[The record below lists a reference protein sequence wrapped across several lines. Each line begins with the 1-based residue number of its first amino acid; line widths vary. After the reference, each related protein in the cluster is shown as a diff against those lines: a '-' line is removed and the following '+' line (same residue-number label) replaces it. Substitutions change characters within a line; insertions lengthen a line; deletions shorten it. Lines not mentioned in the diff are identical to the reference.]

1 MLYQERKF
9 DLPIETRRCS
19 RPLYKYRANVNEP
32 PESRLNACFTLVKIY
47 SGDTSVYTPVDHY
60 STGEDLE
67 RNLTPEEARKELINL
82 VRQGR
87 TIVDALKVIGRSRSW
102 YDTQRREAEGFA
114 AYIDNARS
122 RTSDLADEARSGI
135 SDFAEFSEKYLG
147 AKVWDHM
154 LNVVDMLEGKEP
166 RWIHPSMTYEK
177 GSAGLSRLLVNIPPN
192 HAKTMTITINYV
204 TYRVV
209 KNPNINVIVISKTQ
223 EQAKKFLYAIKQRLT
238 HPRYADLQA
247 GFGPTDGYK
256 ATADMWSANK
266 IYLGADIRESDAKDP
281 TIEAIGM
288 GGQVYGAR
296 ADLIVLDD
304 VVTLSNAGEWAKQQE
319 WIRQEV
325 ASRLPPGGGQ
335 LLVVGTRVSAVDL
348 YKELRSQQHYTDGIV
363 PWSYLSMPAVLDY
376 ADDPKDWKTLW
387 GKSEQPLAED
397 DTPDEN
403 GFFDR
408 WTGPRLTAVRN
419 EAGPSKWSLV
429 YQNLDIAENAIFD
442 PMCVRGAVN
451 GMRKSGALI
460 AGAAGHPDSPQ
471 NFYRVI
477 GIDPAMSGDTAA
489 VAYAVDRRTHK
500 RFVMDVHVMSSPT
513 PAAIRNLIRDWTD
526 AYHPHTVIVESNAF
540 QLFLTQDEE
549 IRNFLSTR
557 GINYRPHYTGNNKQD
572 PEFGVASLAPLF
584 GTIMKRDGNNNN
596 LKHAGDN
603 IIELPDSSR
612 NEHIKKLIEQLVV
625 WQPGVQGRRLKMDA
639 VMALWFCEIVA
650 RDVLLTSSNV
660 PNFLKNE
667 FTPQKQI
674 EDRYIVN
681 LDDLAAAQ
689 RIVRM

>member
-9 DLPIETRRCS
+9 DLPLETRRCS

-67 RNLTPEEARKELINL
+67 RNLTPEEARKELISL

>member
-1 MLYQERKF
+1 M
-9 DLPIETRRCS
+9 
-19 RPLYKYRANVNEP
+19 
-32 PESRLNACFTLVKIY
+32 
-47 SGDTSVYTPVDHY
+47 
-60 STGEDLE
+60 E
-67 RNLTPEEARKELINL
+67 RNLTPEEARKELISL

>member
-9 DLPIETRRCS
+9 DLPLETRRCS
-19 RPLYKYRANVNEP
+19 RPLYKYRANINEP
-32 PESRLNACFTLVKIY
+32 PESRLNACFTLVKKY

-122 RTSDLADEARSGI
+122 RTSDLADQARSGI

-247 GFGPTDGYK
+247 AFGPTDGYK

-266 IYLGADIRESDAKDP
+266 VYLGADVRESDAKDP
-281 TIEAIGM
+281 TVEAIGM

-363 PWSYLSMPAVLDY
+363 PWSYLSMPAVLEY

-403 GFFDR
+403 GLFDR

-584 GTIMKRDGNNNN
+584 GTIIKRDGNNNN

>member
-1 MLYQERKF
+1 M
-9 DLPIETRRCS
+9 
-19 RPLYKYRANVNEP
+19 
-32 PESRLNACFTLVKIY
+32 
-47 SGDTSVYTPVDHY
+47 
-60 STGEDLE
+60 E
-67 RNLTPEEARKELINL
+67 RNLTPEEARKELIGL

-87 TIVDALKVIGRSRSW
+87 TIADALKVIGRSRSW

-114 AYIDNARS
+114 AYIDNARL
-122 RTSDLADEARSGI
+122 RTSDLADEARSNL
-135 SDFAEFSEKYLG
+135 SDFAQFSESYLG
-147 AKVWDHM
+147 TKVWNHM

-166 RWIHPSMTYEK
+166 RWLHPAMTYEK

-204 TYRVV
+204 TYRIV

-247 GFGPTDGYK
+247 AFGPTDGYK
-256 ATADMWSANK
+256 ATADQWSANK
-266 IYLGADIRESDAKDP
+266 VYLGADVRESDSKDP
-281 TIEAIGM
+281 TVEAIGM
-288 GGQVYGAR
+288 GGQIYGAR

-348 YKELRSQQHYTDGIV
+348 YKELRNPQHYTDGIV
-363 PWSYLSMPAVLDY
+363 PWSYLSMPAVLEY
-376 ADDPKDWKTLW
+376 ADNPKDWKTLW
-387 GKSEQPLAED
+387 AKSEQPLTED

-408 WTGPRLTAVRN
+408 WTGLRLTAVRN

-451 GMRKSGALI
+451 GMRKSGALV

-471 NFYRVI
+471 NFYRII

-500 RFVMDVHVMSSPT
+500 RYVMDVHVMSSPT
-513 PAAIRNLIRDWTD
+513 PSAIRNLIREWTD
-526 AYHPHTVIVESNAF
+526 AYKPHTVIVESNAF

-584 GTIMKRDGNNNN
+584 GTITKRDGNNNN

-612 NEHIKKLIEQLVV
+612 NEHVKKLIEQLVV
-625 WQPGVQGRRLKMDA
+625 WQPGVQGKKLKMDA

-650 RDVLLTSSNV
+650 RDVLLTASNV
-660 PNFLKNE
+660 PNFMKNE
-667 FTPQKQI
+667 FTPRKQI
-674 EDRYIVN
+674 EDRYIIN
-681 LDDLAAAQ
+681 LDDLAATQ
-689 RIVRM
+689 RIVRL

>member
-1 MLYQERKF
+1 MPANDGYISF
-9 DLPIETRRCS
+9 AGI
-19 RPLYKYRANVNEP
+19 PLFKYWCTP
-32 PESRLNACFTLVKIY
+32 TTPGGRL
-47 SGDTSVYTPVDHY
+47 SQ
-60 STGEDLE
+60 
-67 RNLTPEEARKELINL
+67 RNLTPEEARKELIDL

-87 TIVDALKVIGRSRSW
+87 TIADALVVIGRSRSW
-102 YDTQRREAEGFA
+102 YDTSRRDVQGFSA
-114 AYIDNARS
+114 MVDNARF
-122 RTSDLADEARSGI
+122 RTKDLATDARSNL
-135 SDFAEFSEKYLG
+135 SDFGDFSAKYLG
-147 AKVWDHM
+147 TVVPPHM
-154 LNVVDMLEGKEP
+154 MNVVDMLEGREP
-166 RWIHPSMTYEK
+166 SWLHESMVYEK
-177 GSAGLSRLLVNIPPN
+177 GSAGLSRLLVNVPPN

-204 TYRVV
+204 TYRIV
-209 KNPNINVIVISKTQ
+209 KNPNINVMVISKTQ

-247 GFGPTDGYK
+247 AFGPVDGYK
-256 ATADMWSANK
+256 ATADQWSANK
-266 IYLGADIRESDAKDP
+266 VYLGGDTRDSDAKDP

-288 GGQVYGAR
+288 GGQVYGNR

-304 VVTLSNAGEWAKQQE
+304 VVTLSNASEWAKQQE

-335 LLVVGTRVSAVDL
+335 LLVVGTRVAATDL
-348 YKELRSQQHYTDGIV
+348 YKELRNSQHYTDGIL
-363 PWSYLSMPAVLDY
+363 PWSYLSMPAVLEY
-376 ADDPKDWKTLW
+376 ADKPEDWKTLW
-387 GKSEQPLAED
+387 EKTTEPLTETD
-397 DTPDEN
+397 VPDEN
-403 GFFDR
+403 GLFDR

-471 NFYRVI
+471 NFFRVI

-489 VAYAVDRRTHK
+489 VAYAIDRRTHK
-500 RFVMDVHVMSSPT
+500 RYIMDVHIMTAPT
-513 PAAIRNLIRDWTD
+513 PAAIRSLIKEWTD
-526 AYHPHTVIVESNAF
+526 AYKPQTVIVESNAF

-584 GTIMKRDGNNNN
+584 GSVTKRDGVMNNY
-596 LKHAGDN
+596 KHAGDN
-603 IIELPDSSR
+603 LIELPDSSK
-612 NEHIKKLIEQLVV
+612 NEHVKKLIEQLVT
-625 WQPGVQGRRLKMDA
+625 WQPGKQGKQLKMDA

-650 RDVLLTSSNV
+650 RETLMTASNMT
-660 PNFLKNE
+660 NFLNNQY
-667 FTPQKQI
+667 TPRGDI
-674 EDRYIVN
+674 ESRYIIN

-689 RIVRM
+689 QPVRL

>member
-1 MLYQERKF
+1 M
-9 DLPIETRRCS
+9 
-19 RPLYKYRANVNEP
+19 
-32 PESRLNACFTLVKIY
+32 
-47 SGDTSVYTPVDHY
+47 
-60 STGEDLE
+60 E
-67 RNLTPEEARKELINL
+67 RNLTPEEARKELIDL

-87 TIVDALKVIGRSRSW
+87 TIADALKVIGRSRSW
-102 YDTQRREAEGFA
+102 YDTQRRDAQGFA
-114 AYIDNARS
+114 AYVDNARF
-122 RTSDLADEARSGI
+122 RTADLAEDARSGL

-154 LNVVDMLEGKEP
+154 LNVVDMLEGREP
-166 RWIHPSMTYEK
+166 RWIDPAMTYEK
-177 GSAGLSRLLVNIPPN
+177 GSGGLSRLLVNVPPN

-204 TYRVV
+204 TYRIV
-209 KNPNINVIVISKTQ
+209 KNPNLSVIVISKTQ

-247 GFGPTDGYK
+247 AFGPADGYK

-266 IYLGADIRESDAKDP
+266 IYLGGDIRDNDAKDP
-281 TIEAIGM
+281 TVEAIGM

-304 VVTLSNAGEWAKQQE
+304 VVTLSNANEWAKQQE

-348 YKELRSQQHYTDGIV
+348 YKELRNPQHYTDGV
-363 PWSYLSMPAVLDY
+363 LPWSYLSMPAVLEY
-376 ADDPKDWKTLW
+376 ADNPKDWKTLW
-387 GKSEQPLAED
+387 AKSEQPLT
-397 DTPDEN
+397 DTDVPDEN
-403 GFFDR
+403 GYFDR
-408 WTGPRLTAVRN
+408 WTGERLTAVRN

-460 AGAAGHPDSPQ
+460 AGAAGHPDNAQ
-471 NFYRVI
+471 NFYRII

-500 RFVMDVHVMSSPT
+500 RYVMDVHVMSSPT
-513 PAAIRNLIRDWTD
+513 PAAIRSLIKEWTD
-526 AYHPHTVIVESNAF
+526 AYKPHTVIVESNAF

-549 IRNFLSTR
+549 IRNFLATR

-584 GTIMKRDGNNNN
+584 GTVIKRDGNNNN
-596 LKHAGDN
+596 LKHNGDN
-603 IIELPDSSR
+603 MIELPDSSR
-612 NEHIKKLIEQLVV
+612 NEHIKKLIEQLVT
-625 WQPGVQGRRLKMDA
+625 WQPGVQGKRLKMDA

-650 RDVLLTSSNV
+650 RDVLLTSANV
-660 PNFLKNE
+660 PNFLKSE
-667 FTPQKQI
+667 FTPRQEI

-689 RIVRM
+689 RIVRL

>member
-1 MLYQERKF
+1 M
-9 DLPIETRRCS
+9 D
-19 RPLYKYRANVNEP
+19 
-32 PESRLNACFTLVKIY
+32 
-47 SGDTSVYTPVDHY
+47 
-60 STGEDLE
+60 
-67 RNLTPEEARKELINL
+67 RNLTPEEARKELIDL

-87 TIVDALKVIGRSRSW
+87 TIADGLKVIGRSRSW

-114 AYIDNARS
+114 AYIDNARF
-122 RTSDLADEARSGI
+122 RTADLADEARSGLN
-135 SDFAEFSEKYLG
+135 DFASFSEKYLG

-166 RWIHPSMTYEK
+166 RWVHPAMTYEK
-177 GSAGLSRLLVNIPPN
+177 GSAGLARLLVNVPPN

-247 GFGPTDGYK
+247 AFGPTDGYK

-266 IYLGADIRESDAKDP
+266 VYLGADVRESDAKDP

-348 YKELRSQQHYTDGIV
+348 YKELRNPQHYTDGII
-363 PWSYLSMPAVLDY
+363 PWSYLSMPAVLEY

-387 GKSEQPLAED
+387 AKSEQPLTED

-403 GFFDR
+403 GNFDR

-451 GMRKSGALI
+451 GMRKSGALV
-460 AGAAGHPDSPQ
+460 AGAAGHPDNAQ
-471 NFYRVI
+471 NFYRII

-500 RFVMDVHVMSSPT
+500 RYVMDVHVMSSPT
-513 PAAIRNLIRDWTD
+513 PAAIRTLIREWTD
-526 AYHPHTVIVESNAF
+526 AYKPHTVIVESNAF

-584 GTIMKRDGNNNN
+584 GTVTKRDGNNNN

-603 IIELPDSSR
+603 MIELPDSSR
-612 NEHIKKLIEQLVV
+612 NEHVKKLIEQLVV
-625 WQPGVQGRRLKMDA
+625 WQPGVQGKKLKMDA

-650 RDVLLTSSNV
+650 RDVLLTASNV
-660 PNFLKNE
+660 PNFMNNQ
-667 FTPQKQI
+667 FTPRKAI

-689 RIVRM
+689 RIARL

>member
-1 MLYQERKF
+1 
-9 DLPIETRRCS
+9 
-19 RPLYKYRANVNEP
+19 
-32 PESRLNACFTLVKIY
+32 
-47 SGDTSVYTPVDHY
+47 
-60 STGEDLE
+60 
-67 RNLTPEEARKELINL
+67 
-82 VRQGR
+82 
-87 TIVDALKVIGRSRSW
+87 
-102 YDTQRREAEGFA
+102 
-114 AYIDNARS
+114 
-122 RTSDLADEARSGI
+122 
-135 SDFAEFSEKYLG
+135 
-147 AKVWDHM
+147 M

>member
-1 MLYQERKF
+1 MSQ
-9 DLPIETRRCS
+9 
-19 RPLYKYRANVNEP
+19 
-32 PESRLNACFTLVKIY
+32 
-47 SGDTSVYTPVDHY
+47 
-60 STGEDLE
+60 
-67 RNLTPEEARKELINL
+67 RNLTPEEARKELIDL

-87 TIVDALKVIGRSRSW
+87 TIADALVVIGRSRSW
-102 YDTQRREAEGFA
+102 YDTSRRDVQGFSA
-114 AYIDNARS
+114 MVDNARF
-122 RTSDLADEARSGI
+122 RTKDLATDARSNL
-135 SDFAEFSEKYLG
+135 SDFGDFSAKYLST
-147 AKVWDHM
+147 VVPPHM
-154 LNVVDMLEGKEP
+154 MNVVDMLEGREP
-166 RWIHPSMTYEK
+166 SWLHESMVYEK
-177 GSAGLSRLLVNIPPN
+177 GSAGLSRLLVNVPPN

-204 TYRVV
+204 TYRIV
-209 KNPNINVIVISKTQ
+209 KNPNINVMVISKTQ

-247 GFGPTDGYK
+247 AFGPVDGYK
-256 ATADMWSANK
+256 ATADQWSANK
-266 IYLGADIRESDAKDP
+266 VYLGGDTRDSDAKDP

-288 GGQVYGAR
+288 GGQVYGNR

-304 VVTLSNAGEWAKQQE
+304 VVTLSNANEWAKQQE

-335 LLVVGTRVSAVDL
+335 LLVVGTRVAATDL
-348 YKELRSQQHYTDGIV
+348 YKELRNQQHYTDGIL
-363 PWSYLSMPAVLDY
+363 PWSYLSMPAVLEY
-376 ADDPKDWKTLW
+376 ADKPEDWKTLW
-387 GKSEQPLAED
+387 EKTTEPLTETD
-397 DTPDEN
+397 VPDEN
-403 GFFDR
+403 GLFDR

-442 PMCVRGAVN
+442 PTCVRGAVN

-460 AGAAGHPDSPQ
+460 AGAAGHPENPQ
-471 NFYRVI
+471 NFFRVI

-500 RFVMDVHVMSSPT
+500 RYIMDVHIMTAPT
-513 PAAIRNLIRDWTD
+513 PAAIRSLIKEWTD
-526 AYHPHTVIVESNAF
+526 AYKPQTVIVESNAF

-584 GTIMKRDGNNNN
+584 GSIIKRDGVNNNY
-596 LKHAGDN
+596 KHAGDN
-603 IIELPDSSR
+603 LIELPDSSK
-612 NEHIKKLIEQLVV
+612 NEHVKKLIEQLVT
-625 WQPGVQGRRLKMDA
+625 WQPGKQGKQLKMDA

-650 RDVLLTSSNV
+650 RESLMTASNV
-660 PNFLKNE
+660 TNFLNNQY
-667 FTPQKQI
+667 TPRADI
-674 EDRYIVN
+674 ESRYIIN

-689 RIVRM
+689 HTVRL

>member
-1 MLYQERKF
+1 LLYQERKF

-67 RNLTPEEARKELINL
+67 RNLTPEEARKELISL

>member
-32 PESRLNACFTLVKIY
+32 PESRLNACFTLVKKY

-67 RNLTPEEARKELINL
+67 RNLTPEEARKELISL

-122 RTSDLADEARSGI
+122 RTSDLADQARSGI

-247 GFGPTDGYK
+247 AFGPTDGYK

-266 IYLGADIRESDAKDP
+266 IYLGADVRESDAKDP

-363 PWSYLSMPAVLDY
+363 PWSYLSMPAVLEY

-403 GFFDR
+403 GLFDR

-584 GTIMKRDGNNNN
+584 GTIIKRDGNNNN

-650 RDVLLTSSNV
+650 RDVLLTSSTF

>member
-1 MLYQERKF
+1 M
-9 DLPIETRRCS
+9 
-19 RPLYKYRANVNEP
+19 
-32 PESRLNACFTLVKIY
+32 
-47 SGDTSVYTPVDHY
+47 
-60 STGEDLE
+60 E
-67 RNLTPEEARKELINL
+67 RNLNPEEARKELINL

-87 TIVDALKVIGRSRSW
+87 TIADALKVIGRSRSW

-114 AYIDNARS
+114 AFIDNARL
-122 RTSDLADEARSGI
+122 RTSDLADEARSGL

-166 RWIHPSMTYEK
+166 RWLHQAMTYEK
-177 GSAGLSRLLVNIPPN
+177 GSAGLSRLLVNVPPN

-247 GFGPTDGYK
+247 AFGPTDGYK

-266 IYLGADIRESDAKDP
+266 IYLGADVRESDAKDP
-281 TIEAIGM
+281 TVEAIGM

-335 LLVVGTRVSAVDL
+335 LLVVGTRVSATDL
-348 YKELRSQQHYTDGIV
+348 YKELRNPAHYTDGIV
-363 PWSYLSMPAVLDY
+363 PWSYLSMPAVLEY

-387 GKSEQPLAED
+387 GKSEQPLTED

-403 GFFDR
+403 GYFDR

-442 PMCVRGAVN
+442 PLCVRGAVN
-451 GMRKSGALI
+451 GMRKAGALI
-460 AGAAGHPDSPQ
+460 AGAAGHPENAQ
-471 NFYRVI
+471 NFYRII

-500 RFVMDVHVMSSPT
+500 RYVMDVHVMSSPT
-513 PAAIRNLIRDWTD
+513 PAAIRSLIREWTD
-526 AYHPHTVIVESNAF
+526 AYKPHTVIVESNAF

-584 GTIMKRDGNNNN
+584 GTVIKRDGNNNN
-596 LKHAGDN
+596 LKHADDN
-603 IIELPDSSR
+603 MIELPDASR
-612 NEHIKKLIEQLVV
+612 NEHVKKLIEQLVV
-625 WQPGVQGRRLKMDA
+625 WQPGVQGKRLKMDA

-689 RIVRM
+689 RIARL

>member
-1 MLYQERKF
+1 M
-9 DLPIETRRCS
+9 
-19 RPLYKYRANVNEP
+19 
-32 PESRLNACFTLVKIY
+32 
-47 SGDTSVYTPVDHY
+47 
-60 STGEDLE
+60 E
-67 RNLTPEEARKELINL
+67 RNLTPEEARKELIDL

-87 TIVDALKVIGRSRSW
+87 TISDALKVIGRSRSW

-114 AYIDNARS
+114 AYIDNARF
-122 RTSDLADEARSGI
+122 RTADLANEARSGLD
-135 SDFAEFSEKYLG
+135 DFASFSEKYLG

-166 RWIHPSMTYEK
+166 RWIHPAMTYEK
-177 GSAGLSRLLVNIPPN
+177 GSAGLSRLLVNVPPN

-247 GFGPTDGYK
+247 AFGPTDGYK

-266 IYLGADIRESDAKDP
+266 VYLGADVRESDAKDP

-348 YKELRSQQHYTDGIV
+348 YKELRNPQHYTDGIV
-363 PWSYLSMPAVLDY
+363 PWSYLSMPAVLEY

-387 GKSEQPLAED
+387 GKSEQPLTED

-403 GFFDR
+403 GNFDR

-451 GMRKSGALI
+451 GMRKSGALV
-460 AGAAGHPDSPQ
+460 AGAAGHPDTPQ
-471 NFYRVI
+471 NFYRII

-500 RFVMDVHVMSSPT
+500 RYVMDVYVMSSPT
-513 PAAIRNLIRDWTD
+513 PAAIRTLIREWTD
-526 AYHPHTVIVESNAF
+526 AYKPHTVIVESNAF

-557 GINYRPHYTGNNKQD
+557 GISYRPHYTGNNKQD

-584 GTIMKRDGNNNN
+584 GTITKRDGNNNN

-612 NEHIKKLIEQLVV
+612 NEHVKKLIEQLVV
-625 WQPGVQGRRLKMDA
+625 WQPGVQGKKLKMDA

-650 RDVLLTSSNV
+650 RDVLLTASNV
-660 PNFLKNE
+660 PSFLKNQ
-667 FTPQKQI
+667 FTPSKAI

-681 LDDLAAAQ
+681 LDDLAATQ
-689 RIVRM
+689 RIARL

>member
-1 MLYQERKF
+1 MSQ
-9 DLPIETRRCS
+9 
-19 RPLYKYRANVNEP
+19 
-32 PESRLNACFTLVKIY
+32 
-47 SGDTSVYTPVDHY
+47 
-60 STGEDLE
+60 
-67 RNLTPEEARKELINL
+67 RNLTPEEARKELIDL

-87 TIVDALKVIGRSRSW
+87 TIADALVVIGRSRSW
-102 YDTQRREAEGFA
+102 YDTSRRDVQGFSA
-114 AYIDNARS
+114 MVDNARF
-122 RTSDLADEARSGI
+122 RTKDLATDARSNL
-135 SDFAEFSEKYLG
+135 SDFGDFSAKYLG
-147 AKVWDHM
+147 TVVPPHM
-154 LNVVDMLEGKEP
+154 MNVVDMLEGREP
-166 RWIHPSMTYEK
+166 SWLHESMVYEK
-177 GSAGLSRLLVNIPPN
+177 GSAGLSRLLVNVPPN

-204 TYRVV
+204 TYRIV
-209 KNPNINVIVISKTQ
+209 KNPNINVMVISKTQ

-247 GFGPTDGYK
+247 AFGPVDGYK
-256 ATADMWSANK
+256 ATADQWSANK
-266 IYLGADIRESDAKDP
+266 VYLGGDTRDSDAKDP

-288 GGQVYGAR
+288 GGQVYGNR

-304 VVTLSNAGEWAKQQE
+304 VVTLSNANEWAKQQE

-335 LLVVGTRVSAVDL
+335 LLVVGTRVAATDL
-348 YKELRSQQHYTDGIV
+348 YKELRNPQHYTDGIL
-363 PWSYLSMPAVLDY
+363 PWSYLSMPAVLEY

-387 GKSEQPLAED
+387 EKTTEPLT
-397 DTPDEN
+397 DTDVPDEN
-403 GFFDR
+403 GLFDR

-471 NFYRVI
+471 NFFKVI

-489 VAYAVDRRTHK
+489 VAYAIDRRTHK
-500 RFVMDVHVMSSPT
+500 RYIMDVHIMTAPT
-513 PAAIRNLIRDWTD
+513 PAAIRSLIKEWTD
-526 AYHPHTVIVESNAF
+526 AYKPQTVIVESNAF

-584 GTIMKRDGNNNN
+584 GSVTKRDGVMNNY
-596 LKHAGDN
+596 KHAGDN
-603 IIELPDSSR
+603 LIELPDSSK
-612 NEHIKKLIEQLVV
+612 NEHVKKLIEQLVT
-625 WQPGVQGRRLKMDA
+625 WQPGKQGKQLKMDA

-650 RDVLLTSSNV
+650 RETLMTSSNMT
-660 PNFLKNE
+660 NFLNNQY
-667 FTPQKQI
+667 TPRGDI
-674 EDRYIVN
+674 ESRYIIN

-689 RIVRM
+689 QTVRL

>member
-1 MLYQERKF
+1 M
-9 DLPIETRRCS
+9 S
-19 RPLYKYRANVNEP
+19 RPLWTP
-32 PESRLNACFTLVKIY
+32 TDP
-47 SGDTSVYTPVDHY
+47 GD
-60 STGEDLE
+60 DLE
-67 RNLTPEEARKELINL
+67 RNLTPEEARKELIDL

-87 TIVDALKVIGRSRSW
+87 TIADGLKVVGRSRSW

-114 AYIDNARS
+114 AYIDNARF
-122 RTSDLADEARSGI
+122 RTQDLAEDARSGLN
-135 SDFAEFSEKYLG
+135 DFASFSEKYLG

-166 RWIHPSMTYEK
+166 RWIHQAMTYEK
-177 GSAGLSRLLVNIPPN
+177 GSAGLSRLLVNVPPN

-247 GFGPTDGYK
+247 AFGPADGYK

-266 IYLGADIRESDAKDP
+266 IYLGADVRESDAKDP
-281 TIEAIGM
+281 TVEAIGM

-348 YKELRSQQHYTDGIV
+348 YKELRNPQHYTDGIV
-363 PWSYLSMPAVLDY
+363 PWSYLSMPAVLEY

-387 GKSEQPLAED
+387 GKSEQPLTED

-403 GFFDR
+403 GYFDR

-451 GMRKSGALI
+451 GMRKSGALV
-460 AGAAGHPDSPQ
+460 AGAAGHPDNAQ
-471 NFYRVI
+471 NFYRII

-500 RFVMDVHVMSSPT
+500 RYVMDVHVMSSPT
-513 PAAIRNLIRDWTD
+513 PAAIRSLIREWTD
-526 AYHPHTVIVESNAF
+526 AYKPHTVIVESNAF

-584 GTIMKRDGNNNN
+584 GTIIKRDGNNNN

-603 IIELPDSSR
+603 MIELPDSSR
-612 NEHIKKLIEQLVV
+612 NEHVKKLIEQLVV
-625 WQPGVQGRRLKMDA
+625 WQPGVQGKKLKMDA

-660 PNFLKNE
+660 PNFLSNE
-667 FTPQKQI
+667 FTPRKAI
-674 EDRYIVN
+674 DDRYIVN
-681 LDDLAAAQ
+681 LDDLAATQ
-689 RIVRM
+689 RIARL

>member
-9 DLPIETRRCS
+9 DLPLETRRCS

-67 RNLTPEEARKELINL
+67 RNLTPEEARKELISL

-363 PWSYLSMPAVLDY
+363 PWSYLSMPAVLEY

-403 GFFDR
+403 GLFDR

>member
-1 MLYQERKF
+1 M
-9 DLPIETRRCS
+9 
-19 RPLYKYRANVNEP
+19 
-32 PESRLNACFTLVKIY
+32 
-47 SGDTSVYTPVDHY
+47 
-60 STGEDLE
+60 E
-67 RNLTPEEARKELINL
+67 RNLTPEEARKELIDL

-87 TIVDALKVIGRSRSW
+87 TIADALKVIGRSRSW
-102 YDTQRREAEGFA
+102 YDTQRREAQGFA
-114 AYIDNARS
+114 AFVDNARF
-122 RTSDLADEARSGI
+122 RTADLAEDARTNL

-154 LNVVDMLEGKEP
+154 LNVVDMLEGREP
-166 RWIHPSMTYEK
+166 RWVHPAMTYEK
-177 GSAGLSRLLVNIPPN
+177 GAGGLSRLLVNVPPN

-204 TYRVV
+204 TYRIV
-209 KNPNINVIVISKTQ
+209 KNPNISVIVISKTQ

-247 GFGPTDGYK
+247 AFGPADGYK
-256 ATADMWSANK
+256 ATADQWSANK
-266 IYLGADIRESDAKDP
+266 IYLGGDIRDNDAKDP
-281 TIEAIGM
+281 TVEAIGM

-304 VVTLSNAGEWAKQQE
+304 VVTLSNANEWAKQQE

-348 YKELRSQQHYTDGIV
+348 YKELRNPQHYTDGV
-363 PWSYLSMPAVLDY
+363 LPWSYLSMPAVLEY
-376 ADDPKDWKTLW
+376 ADNPKDWKTLW
-387 GKSEQPLAED
+387 AKSEQPLT
-397 DTPDEN
+397 DTDVPDEN
-403 GFFDR
+403 GYFDR
-408 WTGPRLTAVRN
+408 WTGERLTAVRN

-442 PMCVRGAVN
+442 PTCVRGAVN
-451 GMRKSGALI
+451 GMRKSGALV
-460 AGAAGHPDSPQ
+460 AGAAGHPDNAQ
-471 NFYRVI
+471 NFYRII

-500 RFVMDVHVMSSPT
+500 RYVMDVHVMSSPT
-513 PAAIRNLIRDWTD
+513 PAAIRSLIKEWTD
-526 AYHPHTVIVESNAF
+526 AYKPHTVIVESNAF

-549 IRNFLSTR
+549 IRNFLATR

-584 GTIMKRDGNNNN
+584 GTVVKRDGNNNN

-603 IIELPDSSR
+603 MIELPDSSR
-612 NEHIKKLIEQLVV
+612 NEHIKKLIEQLVT
-625 WQPGVQGRRLKMDA
+625 WQPGVQGKRLKMDA

-650 RDVLLTSSNV
+650 RDVLLTSANV

-667 FTPQKQI
+667 FTPRAEI
-674 EDRYIVN
+674 ESRYIIN

-689 RIVRM
+689 RIARL

>member
-1 MLYQERKF
+1 
-9 DLPIETRRCS
+9 
-19 RPLYKYRANVNEP
+19 
-32 PESRLNACFTLVKIY
+32 
-47 SGDTSVYTPVDHY
+47 
-60 STGEDLE
+60 
-67 RNLTPEEARKELINL
+67 
-82 VRQGR
+82 
-87 TIVDALKVIGRSRSW
+87 
-102 YDTQRREAEGFA
+102 
-114 AYIDNARS
+114 
-122 RTSDLADEARSGI
+122 
-135 SDFAEFSEKYLG
+135 
-147 AKVWDHM
+147 M

-166 RWIHPSMTYEK
+166 RWIHPAMTYEK
-177 GSAGLSRLLVNIPPN
+177 GSAGLSRLLVNVPPN

-247 GFGPTDGYK
+247 AFGPTDGYK

-266 IYLGADIRESDAKDP
+266 VYLGADVRESDAKDP

-348 YKELRSQQHYTDGIV
+348 YKELRNPQHYTDGIV
-363 PWSYLSMPAVLDY
+363 PWSYLSMPAVLEY

-387 GKSEQPLAED
+387 GKSEQPLTED

-403 GFFDR
+403 GNFDR

-451 GMRKSGALI
+451 GMRKSGALV
-460 AGAAGHPDSPQ
+460 AGAAGHPDAPQ
-471 NFYRVI
+471 NFYRII

-500 RFVMDVHVMSSPT
+500 RYVMDVYVMSSPT
-513 PAAIRNLIRDWTD
+513 PAAIRTLIREWTD
-526 AYHPHTVIVESNAF
+526 AYKPHTVIVESNAF

-557 GINYRPHYTGNNKQD
+557 GISYRPHYTGNNKQD

-584 GTIMKRDGNNNN
+584 GTITKRDGNNNN

-612 NEHIKKLIEQLVV
+612 NEHVKKLIEQLVV
-625 WQPGVQGRRLKMDA
+625 WQPGVQGKKLKMDA

-650 RDVLLTSSNV
+650 RDVLLTASNV
-660 PNFLKNE
+660 PSFLKNQ
-667 FTPQKQI
+667 FTPSKAI
-674 EDRYIVN
+674 EDRYIIN
-681 LDDLAAAQ
+681 LDDLAATQ
-689 RIVRM
+689 RIARL

>member
-1 MLYQERKF
+1 LLYQERKF
-9 DLPIETRRCS
+9 DLPLETRRCS

-67 RNLTPEEARKELINL
+67 RNLTPEEARKELISL

>member
-1 MLYQERKF
+1 
-9 DLPIETRRCS
+9 
-19 RPLYKYRANVNEP
+19 
-32 PESRLNACFTLVKIY
+32 
-47 SGDTSVYTPVDHY
+47 
-60 STGEDLE
+60 LE

-87 TIVDALKVIGRSRSW
+87 TIADALNVIGRSRSW

-114 AYIDNARS
+114 AYIDNARL
-122 RTSDLADEARSGI
+122 RTSDLADEARSGL

-166 RWIHPSMTYEK
+166 RWLHSAMTYEK
-177 GSAGLSRLLVNIPPN
+177 GSAGLSRLLVNVPPN

-247 GFGPTDGYK
+247 AFGPTDGYK

-266 IYLGADIRESDAKDP
+266 IYLGADVRESDAKDP

-335 LLVVGTRVSAVDL
+335 LLVVGTRVSATDL
-348 YKELRSQQHYTDGIV
+348 YKELRNPQHYTDGIV
-363 PWSYLSMPAVLDY
+363 PWSYLSMPAVLEY
-376 ADDPKDWKTLW
+376 ADNPEDWKTLW
-387 GKSEQPLAED
+387 AKSEQPLTED

-403 GFFDR
+403 GYFDR

-460 AGAAGHPDSPQ
+460 AGAAGHPESPQ
-471 NFYRVI
+471 NFYRII

-500 RFVMDVHVMSSPT
+500 RYVMDVHVMSSPT
-513 PAAIRNLIRDWTD
+513 PAAIRSLIREWTD
-526 AYHPHTVIVESNAF
+526 AYKPHTVIVESNAF

-584 GTIMKRDGNNNN
+584 GTVIKRDGNNNN
-596 LKHAGDN
+596 LKHADDN
-603 IIELPDSSR
+603 MIELPDASR

-625 WQPGVQGRRLKMDA
+625 WQPGVQGKKLKMDA

-650 RDVLLTSSNV
+650 RDVLLTATNV

-689 RIVRM
+689 RIARL

>member
-1 MLYQERKF
+1 
-9 DLPIETRRCS
+9 
-19 RPLYKYRANVNEP
+19 
-32 PESRLNACFTLVKIY
+32 
-47 SGDTSVYTPVDHY
+47 
-60 STGEDLE
+60 
-67 RNLTPEEARKELINL
+67 

-87 TIVDALKVIGRSRSW
+87 TIADGLKVIGRSRSW

-114 AYIDNARS
+114 AYIDNARF
-122 RTSDLADEARSGI
+122 RTADLADEARSGLN
-135 SDFAEFSEKYLG
+135 DFASFSEKYLG

-166 RWIHPSMTYEK
+166 RWIHPAMTYEK
-177 GSAGLSRLLVNIPPN
+177 GSAGLARLLVNVPPN

-247 GFGPTDGYK
+247 AFGPTDGYK

-266 IYLGADIRESDAKDP
+266 VYLGADVRESDAKDP

-348 YKELRSQQHYTDGIV
+348 YKELRNPQHYTDGII
-363 PWSYLSMPAVLDY
+363 PWSYLSMPAVLEY

-387 GKSEQPLAED
+387 AKSEQPLTED

-403 GFFDR
+403 GNFDR

-451 GMRKSGALI
+451 GMRKSGALV
-460 AGAAGHPDSPQ
+460 AGAAGHPDNAQ
-471 NFYRVI
+471 NFYRII

-500 RFVMDVHVMSSPT
+500 RYVMDVHVMSSPT
-513 PAAIRNLIRDWTD
+513 PAAIRTLIREWTD
-526 AYHPHTVIVESNAF
+526 AYKPHTVIVESNAF

-584 GTIMKRDGNNNN
+584 GTVTKRDGNNNN

-603 IIELPDSSR
+603 MIELPDSSR
-612 NEHIKKLIEQLVV
+612 NEHVKKLIEQLVV
-625 WQPGVQGRRLKMDA
+625 WQPGVQGKKLKMDA

-650 RDVLLTSSNV
+650 RDVLLTASNV
-660 PNFLKNE
+660 PNFMNNQ
-667 FTPQKQI
+667 FTPRKAI

-689 RIVRM
+689 RIARL

>member
-1 MLYQERKF
+1 
-9 DLPIETRRCS
+9 
-19 RPLYKYRANVNEP
+19 
-32 PESRLNACFTLVKIY
+32 
-47 SGDTSVYTPVDHY
+47 
-60 STGEDLE
+60 LE
-67 RNLTPEEARKELINL
+67 RNLTPEEARKELIDQ

-87 TIVDALKVIGRSRSW
+87 TITDALKVIGRSRSW
-102 YDTQRREAEGFA
+102 YDTQRREAEGFS
-114 AYIDNARS
+114 AYIDNARL
-122 RTSDLADEARSGI
+122 RTSDLADEARSGLN
-135 SDFAEFSEKYLG
+135 DFASFSEKYLG

-166 RWIHPSMTYEK
+166 RWIHQAMTYEK
-177 GSAGLSRLLVNIPPN
+177 GSAGLSRLLVNVPPN

-247 GFGPTDGYK
+247 AFGPTDGYK

-266 IYLGADIRESDAKDP
+266 VYLGADVRESDAKDP

-304 VVTLSNAGEWAKQQE
+304 VVTLSNSAEWAKQQE

-348 YKELRSQQHYTDGIV
+348 YKELRNPQHYTDGIV
-363 PWSYLSMPAVLDY
+363 PWSYLSMPAVLEY

-387 GKSEQPLAED
+387 AKSEQPLIED
-397 DTPDEN
+397 DIPDEN
-403 GFFDR
+403 GNFDR

-451 GMRKSGALI
+451 GMRKSGALV

-489 VAYAVDRRTHK
+489 VAYAVDRRTQK
-500 RFVMDVHVMSSPT
+500 RYVMDVYVMSSPT
-513 PAAIRNLIRDWTD
+513 PAAIRSLIREWTD
-526 AYHPHTVIVESNAF
+526 AYKPHTVIVESNAF

-549 IRNFLSTR
+549 IRNFLATR
-557 GINYRPHYTGNNKQD
+557 GIAYRPHYTGNNKQD

-584 GTIMKRDGNNNN
+584 GTVTKRDGNNNN
-596 LKHAGDN
+596 LKHAADN
-603 IIELPDSSR
+603 MIELPDSSR
-612 NEHIKKLIEQLVV
+612 NEHVKKLIEQLVV
-625 WQPGVQGRRLKMDA
+625 WQPGVQGKKLKMDA

-650 RDVLLTSSNV
+650 RDVLLTSSGI

-667 FTPQKQI
+667 FTPQKAI
-674 EDRYIVN
+674 EDRYIIN
-681 LDDLAAAQ
+681 LDDLAASQ
-689 RIVRM
+689 RIARL

>member
-1 MLYQERKF
+1 M
-9 DLPIETRRCS
+9 
-19 RPLYKYRANVNEP
+19 
-32 PESRLNACFTLVKIY
+32 VKIY

-67 RNLTPEEARKELINL
+67 RNLTPEEARKELISL

>member
-1 MLYQERKF
+1 M
-9 DLPIETRRCS
+9 
-19 RPLYKYRANVNEP
+19 
-32 PESRLNACFTLVKIY
+32 
-47 SGDTSVYTPVDHY
+47 
-60 STGEDLE
+60 E
-67 RNLTPEEARKELINL
+67 RNLTPEEARKELIDL

-87 TIVDALKVIGRSRSW
+87 TIADALKVIGRSRSW
-102 YDTQRREAEGFA
+102 YDTQRREAQGFA
-114 AYIDNARS
+114 AYVDNARF
-122 RTSDLADEARSGI
+122 RTADLAEDARSGL

-154 LNVVDMLEGKEP
+154 LNVVDMLEGREP
-166 RWIHPSMTYEK
+166 RWIDPAMTYEK
-177 GSAGLSRLLVNIPPN
+177 GSGGLSRLLVNVPPN

-204 TYRVV
+204 TYRIV
-209 KNPNINVIVISKTQ
+209 KNPNISVIVISKTQ

-247 GFGPTDGYK
+247 AFGPADGYK
-256 ATADMWSANK
+256 ATADQWSANK
-266 IYLGADIRESDAKDP
+266 IYLGGDIRDNDAKDP
-281 TIEAIGM
+281 TVEAIGM

-304 VVTLSNAGEWAKQQE
+304 VVTLSNANEWAKQQE

-348 YKELRSQQHYTDGIV
+348 YKELRNPQHYTDGV
-363 PWSYLSMPAVLDY
+363 LPWSYLSMPAVLEY
-376 ADDPKDWKTLW
+376 ADNPKDWKTLW
-387 GKSEQPLAED
+387 AKSEQPLT
-397 DTPDEN
+397 DTDVPDEN
-403 GFFDR
+403 GNFDR
-408 WTGPRLTAVRN
+408 WTGERLTAVRN

-442 PMCVRGAVN
+442 PICVRGAVN

-460 AGAAGHPDSPQ
+460 AGAAGHPENAQ
-471 NFYRVI
+471 NFYRII

-500 RFVMDVHVMSSPT
+500 RYVMDVHVMSSPT
-513 PAAIRNLIRDWTD
+513 PAAIRSLIREWTD
-526 AYHPHTVIVESNAF
+526 AYQPHTVIVESNAF

-549 IRNFLSTR
+549 IRNFLATR

-584 GTIMKRDGNNNN
+584 GTVTKRDGNNNN
-596 LKHAGDN
+596 LKHADDN

-612 NEHIKKLIEQLVV
+612 NEHVKKLIEQLVT
-625 WQPGVQGRRLKMDA
+625 WQPGVQGKRLKMDA

-650 RDVLLTSSNV
+650 RDVLLTSANV

-667 FTPQKQI
+667 FTPRS
-674 EDRYIVN
+674 EVESRYIVN

-689 RIVRM
+689 RIARL

>member
-1 MLYQERKF
+1 L
-9 DLPIETRRCS
+9 D
-19 RPLYKYRANVNEP
+19 
-32 PESRLNACFTLVKIY
+32 
-47 SGDTSVYTPVDHY
+47 
-60 STGEDLE
+60 
-67 RNLTPEEARKELINL
+67 RNLTPEEARKELIDL

-87 TIVDALKVIGRSRSW
+87 TIADALKVIGRSRSW
-102 YDTQRREAEGFA
+102 YDTQRREAQGFA
-114 AYIDNARS
+114 AFIDNARF
-122 RTSDLADEARSGI
+122 RTADLAEDARTNL

-154 LNVVDMLEGKEP
+154 LNVVDMLEGREP
-166 RWIHPSMTYEK
+166 RWIDPAMTYEK
-177 GSAGLSRLLVNIPPN
+177 GSGGLSRLLVNVPPN

-204 TYRVV
+204 TYRIV
-209 KNPNINVIVISKTQ
+209 KNPNISVIVISKTQ

-247 GFGPTDGYK
+247 AFGPADGYK
-256 ATADMWSANK
+256 ATADQWSANK
-266 IYLGADIRESDAKDP
+266 IYLGGDIRDNDAKDP
-281 TIEAIGM
+281 TVEAIGM

-304 VVTLSNAGEWAKQQE
+304 VVTLSNANEWAKQQE

-348 YKELRSQQHYTDGIV
+348 YKELRNPQHYTDGIL
-363 PWSYLSMPAVLDY
+363 PWSYLSMPAVLEY

-387 GKSEQPLAED
+387 AKSEQPLT
-397 DTPDEN
+397 DTDVPDEN
-403 GFFDR
+403 GYFDR
-408 WTGPRLTAVRN
+408 WTGERLTAVRN

-442 PMCVRGAVN
+442 PICVRGAVN

-460 AGAAGHPDSPQ
+460 AGAAGHPDNAQ
-471 NFYRVI
+471 NFYRII

-500 RFVMDVHVMSSPT
+500 RYVMDVHVMSSPT
-513 PAAIRNLIRDWTD
+513 PAAIRSLIKEWTD
-526 AYHPHTVIVESNAF
+526 AYKPHTVIVESNAF

-549 IRNFLSTR
+549 IRNFLATR

-584 GTIMKRDGNNNN
+584 GTVVKRDGNNNN

-612 NEHIKKLIEQLVV
+612 NEHIKKLVEQLVT
-625 WQPGVQGRRLKMDA
+625 WQPGVQGKRLKMDA

-650 RDVLLTSSNV
+650 RDVLLTSANV
-660 PNFLKNE
+660 PSFLKNE
-667 FTPQKQI
+667 FTPRQEI
-674 EDRYIVN
+674 ESRYIVN

-689 RIVRM
+689 RIVRL

>member
-1 MLYQERKF
+1 M
-9 DLPIETRRCS
+9 
-19 RPLYKYRANVNEP
+19 
-32 PESRLNACFTLVKIY
+32 
-47 SGDTSVYTPVDHY
+47 
-60 STGEDLE
+60 E
-67 RNLTPEEARKELINL
+67 RNLTPEEARKELIDL

-87 TIVDALKVIGRSRSW
+87 TIADALKVIGRSRSW
-102 YDTQRREAEGFA
+102 YDTQRREAQGFA
-114 AYIDNARS
+114 AYVDNARF
-122 RTSDLADEARSGI
+122 RTADLAEDARSGL

-154 LNVVDMLEGKEP
+154 LNVVDMLEGREP
-166 RWIHPSMTYEK
+166 RWIEPAMTYEK
-177 GSAGLSRLLVNIPPN
+177 GSGGLSRLLVNVPPN

-204 TYRVV
+204 TYRIV
-209 KNPNINVIVISKTQ
+209 KNPNISVIVISKTQ

-247 GFGPTDGYK
+247 AFGPADGYK
-256 ATADMWSANK
+256 ATADQWSANK
-266 IYLGADIRESDAKDP
+266 IYLGGDIRDNDAKDP
-281 TIEAIGM
+281 TVEAIGM

-304 VVTLSNAGEWAKQQE
+304 VVTLSNANEWAKQQE

-348 YKELRSQQHYTDGIV
+348 YKELRNPQHYTDGV
-363 PWSYLSMPAVLDY
+363 LPWSYLSMPAVLEY
-376 ADDPKDWKTLW
+376 ADNPKDWKTLW
-387 GKSEQPLAED
+387 AKSEQPLT
-397 DTPDEN
+397 DTDVPDEN
-403 GFFDR
+403 GNFDR
-408 WTGPRLTAVRN
+408 WTGERLTAVRN

-460 AGAAGHPDSPQ
+460 AGAAGHPENAQ
-471 NFYRVI
+471 NFYRII

-500 RFVMDVHVMSSPT
+500 RYVMDVHVMSSPT
-513 PAAIRNLIRDWTD
+513 PAAIRSLIREWTD
-526 AYHPHTVIVESNAF
+526 AYQPHTVIVESNAF

-549 IRNFLSTR
+549 IRNFLATR

-584 GTIMKRDGNNNN
+584 GTITKRDGNNNN
-596 LKHAGDN
+596 LKHADDN

-612 NEHIKKLIEQLVV
+612 NEHIKKLIEQLVT
-625 WQPGVQGRRLKMDA
+625 WQPGVQGKRLKMDA

-650 RDVLLTSSNV
+650 RDVLLTSANV

-667 FTPQKQI
+667 FTPRSEI
-674 EDRYIVN
+674 ESRYIVN

-689 RIVRM
+689 RIARL

>member
-1 MLYQERKF
+1 
-9 DLPIETRRCS
+9 
-19 RPLYKYRANVNEP
+19 
-32 PESRLNACFTLVKIY
+32 
-47 SGDTSVYTPVDHY
+47 
-60 STGEDLE
+60 LE
-67 RNLTPEEARKELINL
+67 RNLTPEEARKELIDL

-87 TIVDALKVIGRSRSW
+87 TIADALKVIGRSRSW
-102 YDTQRREAEGFA
+102 YDTQRREAQGFA
-114 AYIDNARS
+114 AFIDNARF
-122 RTSDLADEARSGI
+122 RTADLAEDARTNL

-154 LNVVDMLEGKEP
+154 LNVVDMLEGREP
-166 RWIHPSMTYEK
+166 RWIDPAMTYEK
-177 GSAGLSRLLVNIPPN
+177 GSGGLSRLLVNVPPN

-204 TYRVV
+204 TYRIV
-209 KNPNINVIVISKTQ
+209 KNPNISVIVISKTQ

-247 GFGPTDGYK
+247 AFGPADGYK
-256 ATADMWSANK
+256 ATADQWSANK
-266 IYLGADIRESDAKDP
+266 IYLGGDIRDNDAKDP
-281 TIEAIGM
+281 TVEAIGM

-304 VVTLSNAGEWAKQQE
+304 VVTLSNANEWAKQQE

-348 YKELRSQQHYTDGIV
+348 YKELRNPQHYTDGV
-363 PWSYLSMPAVLDY
+363 LPWSYLSMPAVLEY
-376 ADDPKDWKTLW
+376 ADNPKDWKTLW
-387 GKSEQPLAED
+387 AKSEQPLT
-397 DTPDEN
+397 DTDVPDEN
-403 GFFDR
+403 GNFDR
-408 WTGPRLTAVRN
+408 WTGERLTAVRN

-460 AGAAGHPDSPQ
+460 AGAAGHPDNAQ
-471 NFYRVI
+471 NFYRII

-500 RFVMDVHVMSSPT
+500 RYVMDVHVMSSPT
-513 PAAIRNLIRDWTD
+513 PAAIRSLIKEWTD
-526 AYHPHTVIVESNAF
+526 AYKPHTVIVESNAF

-549 IRNFLSTR
+549 IRNFLATR

-584 GTIMKRDGNNNN
+584 GTVTKRDGNNNN

-612 NEHIKKLIEQLVV
+612 NEHIKKLVEQLVT
-625 WQPGVQGRRLKMDA
+625 WQPGVQGKRLKMDA

-650 RDVLLTSSNV
+650 RDVLLTSANV
-660 PNFLKNE
+660 PSFLKNE
-667 FTPQKQI
+667 FTPRHEI
-674 EDRYIVN
+674 ESRYIVN

-689 RIVRM
+689 RIVRL

>member
-1 MLYQERKF
+1 
-9 DLPIETRRCS
+9 
-19 RPLYKYRANVNEP
+19 
-32 PESRLNACFTLVKIY
+32 
-47 SGDTSVYTPVDHY
+47 
-60 STGEDLE
+60 
-67 RNLTPEEARKELINL
+67 

-87 TIVDALKVIGRSRSW
+87 TIADALKVIGRSRSW

-114 AYIDNARS
+114 AFIDNARL
-122 RTSDLADEARSGI
+122 RTSDLADEARSGL

-166 RWIHPSMTYEK
+166 RWLHQAMTYEK
-177 GSAGLSRLLVNIPPN
+177 GSAGLSRLLVNVPPN

-247 GFGPTDGYK
+247 AFGPTDGYK

-266 IYLGADIRESDAKDP
+266 IYLGADVRESDAKDP
-281 TIEAIGM
+281 TVEAIGM

-335 LLVVGTRVSAVDL
+335 LLVVGTRVSATDL
-348 YKELRSQQHYTDGIV
+348 YKELRNPAHYTDGIV
-363 PWSYLSMPAVLDY
+363 PWSYLSMPAVLEY
-376 ADDPKDWKTLW
+376 ADDPKQWKTLW
-387 GKSEQPLAED
+387 GKSEQPLTED

-403 GFFDR
+403 GYFDR

-442 PMCVRGAVN
+442 PLCVRGAVN
-451 GMRKSGALI
+451 GMRKAGALI
-460 AGAAGHPDSPQ
+460 AGAAGHPENAQ
-471 NFYRVI
+471 NFYRII

-500 RFVMDVHVMSSPT
+500 RYVMDVHVMSSPT
-513 PAAIRNLIRDWTD
+513 PAAIRSLIREWTD
-526 AYHPHTVIVESNAF
+526 AYKPHTVIVESNAF

-584 GTIMKRDGNNNN
+584 GTVIKRDGNNNN
-596 LKHAGDN
+596 LKHADDN
-603 IIELPDSSR
+603 MIELPDASR
-612 NEHIKKLIEQLVV
+612 NEHVKKLIEQLVV
-625 WQPGVQGRRLKMDA
+625 WQPGVQGKRLKMDA

-689 RIVRM
+689 RIARL

>member
-1 MLYQERKF
+1 M
-9 DLPIETRRCS
+9 
-19 RPLYKYRANVNEP
+19 
-32 PESRLNACFTLVKIY
+32 
-47 SGDTSVYTPVDHY
+47 
-60 STGEDLE
+60 E
-67 RNLTPEEARKELINL
+67 RNLTPEEARKELIDL

-87 TIVDALKVIGRSRSW
+87 TIADALKVIGRSRSW
-102 YDTQRREAEGFA
+102 YDTQRREAQGFA
-114 AYIDNARS
+114 AYVDNARF
-122 RTSDLADEARSGI
+122 RTADLAEDARSGL

-166 RWIHPSMTYEK
+166 RWVHPAMTYEK
-177 GSAGLSRLLVNIPPN
+177 GSGGLSRLLVNVPPN

-204 TYRVV
+204 TYRIV

-247 GFGPTDGYK
+247 AFGPADGYK

-266 IYLGADIRESDAKDP
+266 IYLGGDIRESDAKDP
-281 TIEAIGM
+281 TVEAIGI

-304 VVTLSNAGEWAKQQE
+304 VVTLSNANEWAKWQE

-335 LLVVGTRVSAVDL
+335 LLIVGTRVAAVDL
-348 YKELRSQQHYTDGIV
+348 YKELRNPQHYTDGVV
-363 PWSYLSMPAVLDY
+363 PWSYLSMPAVLEY
-376 ADDPKDWKTLW
+376 ADNPKDWKTLW
-387 GKSEQPLAED
+387 EKSEQPLTETD
-397 DTPDEN
+397 VPDEN
-403 GFFDR
+403 GYFDR
-408 WTGPRLTAVRN
+408 WTGERLTAVRN

-460 AGAAGHPDSPQ
+460 AGAAGHPDNAQ
-471 NFYRVI
+471 NFYRII

-500 RFVMDVHVMSSPT
+500 RYVMDVHVMSSPT
-513 PAAIRNLIRDWTD
+513 PAAIRSLIREWTD
-526 AYHPHTVIVESNAF
+526 AYKPHTVIVESNAF

-549 IRNFLSTR
+549 IRNFLATR

-584 GTIMKRDGNNNN
+584 GTVIKRDGNNNN
-596 LKHAGDN
+596 LKHNGDN
-603 IIELPDSSR
+603 MIELPDSSR
-612 NEHIKKLIEQLVV
+612 NEHIKKLIEQLVT
-625 WQPGVQGRRLKMDA
+625 WQPGVQGKRLKMDA

-650 RDVLLTSSNV
+650 RDVLLTSANV
-660 PNFLKNE
+660 PNFLKSE
-667 FTPQKQI
+667 FTPRQEI

-689 RIVRM
+689 RIVRL

>member
-1 MLYQERKF
+1 MGAIVAESVGPVAPAIPSS
-9 DLPIETRRCS
+9 DGS
-19 RPLYKYRANVNEP
+19 RP
-32 PESRLNACFTLVKIY
+32 ESWA
-47 SGDTSVYTPVDHY
+47 TPIM
-60 STGEDLE
+60 G
-67 RNLTPEEARKELINL
+67 
-82 VRQGR
+82 
-87 TIVDALKVIGRSRSW
+87 
-102 YDTQRREAEGFA
+102 
-114 AYIDNARS
+114 
-122 RTSDLADEARSGI
+122 
-135 SDFAEFSEKYLG
+135 
-147 AKVWDHM
+147 
-154 LNVVDMLEGKEP
+154 
-166 RWIHPSMTYEK
+166 
-177 GSAGLSRLLVNIPPN
+177 
-192 HAKTMTITINYV
+192 
-204 TYRVV
+204 
-209 KNPNINVIVISKTQ
+209 
-223 EQAKKFLYAIKQRLT
+223 
-238 HPRYADLQA
+238 
-247 GFGPTDGYK
+247 DGYK

-266 IYLGADIRESDAKDP
+266 IYLGADVRESDAKDP
-281 TIEAIGM
+281 TVEAIGM

-335 LLVVGTRVSAVDL
+335 LLVVGTRVSATDL
-348 YKELRSQQHYTDGIV
+348 YKELRNPAHYTDGIV
-363 PWSYLSMPAVLDY
+363 PWSYLSMPAVLEY
-376 ADDPKDWKTLW
+376 ADDPKQWKTLW
-387 GKSEQPLAED
+387 GKSEQPLTED

-403 GFFDR
+403 GYFDR

-451 GMRKSGALI
+451 GMRKAGALI
-460 AGAAGHPDSPQ
+460 AGAAGHPENAQ
-471 NFYRVI
+471 NFYRII

-500 RFVMDVHVMSSPT
+500 RYVMDVHVMSSPT
-513 PAAIRNLIRDWTD
+513 PAAIRSLIREWTD
-526 AYHPHTVIVESNAF
+526 AYKPHTVIVESNAF

-584 GTIMKRDGNNNN
+584 GTVIKRDGNNNN
-596 LKHAGDN
+596 LKHADDN
-603 IIELPDSSR
+603 MIELPDASR
-612 NEHIKKLIEQLVV
+612 NEHVKKLIEQLVV
-625 WQPGVQGRRLKMDA
+625 WQPGVQGKRLKMDA

-689 RIVRM
+689 RIARL

>member
-1 MLYQERKF
+1 M
-9 DLPIETRRCS
+9 
-19 RPLYKYRANVNEP
+19 
-32 PESRLNACFTLVKIY
+32 
-47 SGDTSVYTPVDHY
+47 
-60 STGEDLE
+60 E
-67 RNLTPEEARKELINL
+67 RNLNPEEARKELINL

-87 TIVDALKVIGRSRSW
+87 TIADALKVIGRSRSW

-114 AYIDNARS
+114 AFIDNARL
-122 RTSDLADEARSGI
+122 RTSDLADEARSGL

-166 RWIHPSMTYEK
+166 RWLHQAMTYEK
-177 GSAGLSRLLVNIPPN
+177 GSAGLSRLLVNVPPN

-247 GFGPTDGYK
+247 SFGPADGYK
-256 ATADMWSANK
+256 ATADQWSATK
-266 IYLGADIRESDAKDP
+266 IYLGGDIRDNDAKDP
-281 TIEAIGM
+281 TVEAIGM
-288 GGQVYGAR
+288 GGQVYGNR

-304 VVTLSNAGEWAKQQE
+304 VVTLSNASEWAKQQE

-348 YKELRSQQHYTDGIV
+348 YKELRNPQHYTDGIL
-363 PWSYLSMPAVLDY
+363 PWSYLSMPAVLEY
-376 ADDPKDWKTLW
+376 ADNPKDWKTLW
-387 GKSEQPLAED
+387 AKTEQPLT
-397 DTPDEN
+397 DTDVPDEN
-403 GFFDR
+403 GMFDR
-408 WTGPRLTAVRN
+408 WTGERLTAVRN

-442 PMCVRGAVN
+442 PTCVRGAVN
-451 GMRKSGALI
+451 GMRKSGSLV
-460 AGAAGHPDSPQ
+460 AGAAGHPDNSS
-471 NFYRVI
+471 NFYRII

-489 VAYAVDRRTHK
+489 IAYAVDRRTNK
-500 RFVMDVHVMSSPT
+500 RYVMDVHVMTSPT
-513 PAAIRNLIRDWTD
+513 PAAIRSLIREWTD
-526 AYHPHTVIVESNAF
+526 TYHPHTVIVESNAF

-549 IRNFLSTR
+549 IRNFLATR

-584 GTIMKRDGNNNN
+584 GSVIKRDGLNNNF
-596 LKHAGDN
+596 KHAGDN
-603 IIELPDSSR
+603 LIELPDSSK
-612 NEHIKKLIEQLVV
+612 NEHVKKLIEQLVT
-625 WQPGVQGRRLKMDA
+625 WQPGKQGKQLKMDA

-650 RDVLLTSSNV
+650 REILIASTNV
-660 PNFLKNE
+660 PNFMANE
-667 FTPQKQI
+667 FATRSDM
-674 EDRYIVN
+674 EGRYIIN
-681 LDDLAAAQ
+681 LDDLASTQ
-689 RIVRM
+689 RAVRM